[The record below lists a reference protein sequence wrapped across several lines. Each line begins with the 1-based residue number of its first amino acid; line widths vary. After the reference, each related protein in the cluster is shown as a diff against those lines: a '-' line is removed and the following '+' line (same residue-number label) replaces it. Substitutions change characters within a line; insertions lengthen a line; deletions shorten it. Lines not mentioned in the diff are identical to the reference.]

1 MFSKEES
8 LSYIKDVLKIRDFE
22 EEMEQSRLDFL
33 NKLLVAFY
41 SAKPFQNVT
50 HMSKPVFKRHVP
62 GIPEIE
68 QSLLSGRGGLCF
80 SSNVALFMLLQSIGF
95 DVYMNLSIVGPEKN
109 DVADHVMLLVKNVNT
124 KGDMFLVDGGF
135 GHPLFRAI
143 DLDFGEESEVYTES
157 YLRYKLVKNDDMY
170 TLMTDTSKLVLTP
183 LTSSEASEDPN
194 SREFWPC
201 YEFRINPTSDIE
213 SLMKHMH
220 TVYLDPE
227 QTPFH
232 KTMRGIRYKN
242 KRLILISNSKLVL
255 EADDGTLQ
263 TTTLADDEKII
274 AAFQKYF
281 PELEEQ
287 CVREALKNWRI
298 L

>member
-8 LSYIKDVLKIRDFE
+8 LTYIKDVLKMYDPE
-22 EEMEQSRLDFL
+22 QEMKQCRLDFL

-50 HMSKPVFKRHVP
+50 HMSKPASERHVP
-62 GIPEIE
+62 GIPEIK

-80 SSNVALFMLLQSIGF
+80 SSNVALFMLLQSMGF

-109 DVADHVMLLVKNVNT
+109 DVADHVMLLVKHVNT
-124 KGDMFLVDGGF
+124 EGDMFLVDGGF
-135 GHPLFRAI
+135 GHPLFHAI
-143 DLDFGEESEVYTES
+143 DLDFDEESKVYTES
-157 YLRYKLVKNDDMY
+157 YLRYKLVKTGEMY
-170 TLMTDTSKLVLTP
+170 TLMTDRSKLVLTP
-183 LTSSEASEDPN
+183 LTTTESSEDPN
-194 SREFWPC
+194 SREFWPS
-201 YEFRINPTSDIE
+201 YVFRVNPTRDIE
-213 SLMKHMH
+213 ILMKHMN

-232 KTMRGIRYKN
+232 KTLRGMWYKN

-255 EADDGTLQ
+255 EADDGTLH
-263 TTTLADDEKII
+263 TTTLADDEEII
-274 AAFQKYF
+274 AAFKKYF
-281 PELEEQ
+281 PEIEEQ
-287 CVREALKNWRI
+287 CVREALKNWRT